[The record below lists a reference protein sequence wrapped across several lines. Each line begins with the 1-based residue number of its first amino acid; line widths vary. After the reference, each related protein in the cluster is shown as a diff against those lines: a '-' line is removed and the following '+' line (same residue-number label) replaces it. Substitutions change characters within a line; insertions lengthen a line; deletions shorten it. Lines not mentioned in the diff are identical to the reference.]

1 MSSSS
6 PTDFNPARNPKASF
20 SWPNQVSWPE
30 FLIFL
35 HCFLKDGNIRH
46 GKILKKLCCGWVS
59 WQFFDAWAQGLPCRQ
74 HCSQWDMFLR
84 LAKGIG
90 KNMFFKTNPACQS
103 HQSCFGGICG
113 KKCLKLENHHV
124 AKCKWLEKSLA
135 ISRVPH
141 INKNKENQH
150 TWSTQLKSIG
160 RPAES
165 PPPNLNHHKTH
176 NKSKKNIA
184 LPTNPSPEKKKTQKT
199 CTCPFSIPSTH
210 TIINLAVTVG
220 WHTASS
226 SPRGHH
232 GRLSCRANGS
242 QGDSHMERW
251 YSSSWLHAVSHIM
264 VSFWQNIY
272 WILTFLL
279 ENNTGKTLEVD
290 PMKET

>member
-6 PTDFNPARNPKASF
+6 PTDFNPARNPKASINEAFKCRGQNF
-20 SWPNQVSWPE
+20 SYFSTAFWRVATSAME
-30 FLIFL
+30 
-35 HCFLKDGNIRH
+35 KSS
-46 GKILKKLCCGWVS
+46 KLCCGWVS
-59 WQFFDAWAQGLPCRQ
+59 WQFLEMLEPKAEPMPPTLLTMGNV
-74 HCSQWDMFLR
+74 SY
-84 LAKGIG
+84 IG
-90 KNMFFKTNPACQS
+90 KRYRKNLVFKTNPACQS

-113 KKCLKLENHHV
+113 KKCLKLDNHHV

-160 RPAES
+160 RLVDPQI
-165 PPPNLNHHKTH
+165 PPPPVNHHKTPA
-176 NKSKKNIA
+176 KKIA
-184 LPTNPSPEKKKTQKT
+184 LPTNPSPEKTQKT

-220 WHTASS
+220 WHTASG

-232 GRLSCRANGS
+232 GRLSCRAVGS

-251 YSSSWLHAVSHIM
+251 YSYSWLHVVSHIM
-264 VSFWQNIY
+264 VTFWQNIY

-279 ENNTGKTLEVD
+279 ENNPGKTLGWI
-290 PMKET
+290 PWKKHK